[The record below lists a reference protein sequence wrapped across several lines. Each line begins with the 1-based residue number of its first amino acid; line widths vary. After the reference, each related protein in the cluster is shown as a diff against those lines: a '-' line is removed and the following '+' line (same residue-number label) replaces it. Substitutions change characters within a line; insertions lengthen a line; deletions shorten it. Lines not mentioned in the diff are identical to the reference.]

1 MADTI
6 SEEPRFDEEELKEI
20 ARLQSDPTSEHY
32 YNDPDETFLSKV
44 KRKLEPY
51 GEEFKGFIEY
61 LFSPSKHFG
70 TGQYKEGGMA
80 DQTEKAFGGAFS
92 RRPGFRSLEEA
103 KGQVSQEELMAGVE
117 NAASFLI
124 PFYDSGVN
132 VSNVLEEYMKPEGE
146 RDYKYIESQFTE
158 AGQSAA
164 LEAGLLLMGGVVGKY
179 GSKGVKA
186 LADKIKQY
194 EIDPSA
200 ASAFGVGAI
209 RKKDTFEEVMTPVK
223 VTKKGTKKT
232 GESILRP
239 SSDLAEDLD
248 PRLKRAM
255 SAETAGSVIPGPGK
269 FFDPSKK
276 GYKGDKFVGM
286 LKDAD
291 IELDLE
297 FGNYIMMGKGKP
309 QDVSNKTFE
318 NLFVSAR
325 PSQKKTTFGKN
336 NKSVA
341 RANLYDGPS
350 LSIADMKTNYKAATG
365 KTGPEVR
372 TNLLQP
378 ERFKIVTDEGDRL
391 LDHPIVAVETKGKDG
406 KHFYTLDTQFVGPVR
421 MDRLTQKA
429 KRKNPRTGE
438 VREEVPQPNL
448 RPATVGDVKVGEQVG
463 TIRVGKKDHPLYDY
477 IEVDATKAAPE
488 GMGSIP
494 KFNQGGKVMNMQKQ
508 MSLFEYGG
516 IADDGMKK
524 DPVSGNNIPPGSLAS
539 EVRDDIPAM
548 LSEGEYVVPA
558 DVLRYYGVNFFENL
572 RNKAKTGLQSME
584 QNGRIGGEPLTP
596 QQIQQNMSGAPQAG
610 APSPMP
616 VQANQGILTMPD
628 EYTQQ
633 AQMLGGGGFNP
644 ADWAT
649 VGGSTFNQTQESVTT
664 FKTFVNAETD
674 ERKVIE
680 FVNGKVKNP
689 ADEQYTV
696 PPYYELGSAAL
707 KKAQNQITQTV
718 RNNNEHDGRPP
729 KEGDV
734 QSGNSLI
741 SAFDDMDLSDPLGA
755 AKAIEASYSN
765 LGGGA
770 GAALAAS
777 VAGPAGM
784 GFLGLAQ
791 SGNALTNISNLNA
804 LSILAEA
811 QGKTDDAKTIAKM
824 ADDLAG
830 KSNLITQALDD
841 IVATG
846 KQKAGQLIDK
856 YGLRTTR
863 DPKTGRFTF
872 SQDDIKYNRS
882 YLSTYT
888 LAKEDETSA
897 ILQGGGATGD
907 DDGPTVT
914 AGGGVAARDPD
925 SGPSTGESTFT
936 GPVGD
941 KYTFDIEDMTIEEEA
956 ENDAIFDAIDAQFE
970 AAGVSQN
977 KGGLMARKK
986 ANKK

>member
-32 YNDPDETFLSKV
+32 YNDPDETFMSKV
-44 KRKLEPY
+44 RRKLEPY

-70 TGQYKEGGMA
+70 TSQYNEGGLETQMSTLGLDA
-80 DQTEKAFGGAFS
+80 EG
-92 RRPGFRSLEEA
+92 RRRRTDSSGKYKQRVEEGQEDIA
-103 KGQVSQEELMAGVE
+103 K
-117 NAASFLI
+117 AASFLV

-132 VSNVLEEYMKPEGE
+132 ISNVLQEYMKPEQE
-146 RDYKYIESQFTE
+146 RDYEYIKSQFTE

-200 ASAFGVGAI
+200 MSAFGVGAI

-232 GESILRP
+232 GEAILRP

-255 SAETAGSVIPGPGK
+255 AAETAGSIMPGPGK
-269 FFDPSKK
+269 FFNPSKR
-276 GYKGDKFVGM
+276 GYKGDNFVGM

-309 QDVSNKTFE
+309 QDVSNETFE

-325 PSQKKTTFGKN
+325 PSQKNTTFGKN

-350 LSIADMKTNYKAATG
+350 LSIADMKANYKAATG
-365 KTGPEVR
+365 KTGVEVR

-448 RPATVGDVKVGEQVG
+448 RPATVGDVKLGEQVG
-463 TIRVGKKDHPLYDY
+463 TIRVGKKDHPLYAY
-477 IEVDATKAAPE
+477 IEVDASKTAPKD
-488 GMGSIP
+488 MGSIP
-494 KFNQGGKVMNMQKQ
+494 KFNQGGEVMNMQKQ

-524 DPVSGNNIPPGSLAS
+524 DPVSGNDIPPGSLAS

-610 APSPMP
+610 APAPMP
-616 VQANQGILTMPD
+616 VQANQGVLTMPK

-707 KKAQNQITQTV
+707 KKAQNQTTQTV

-729 KEGDV
+729 KEEEG

-755 AKAIEASYSN
+755 AKAMMANATN
-765 LGGGA
+765 LGGIESA
-770 GAALAAS
+770 GLAGV

-784 GFLGLAQ
+784 GFMGLAQ
-791 SGNALTNISNLNA
+791 TGSALTNISNLNA

-811 QGKTDDAKTIAKM
+811 QGKTEDAKTIAKM
-824 ADDLAG
+824 ADDLSG
-830 KSNLITQALDD
+830 RSNLMTQALDD

-846 KQKAGQLIDK
+846 KQKGKQLIDK
-856 YGLRTTR
+856 YGLRGTR

-872 SQDDIKYNRS
+872 SQDDIKYNKS

-907 DDGPTVT
+907 DDGGPTVT
-914 AGGGVAARDPD
+914 AGGGEKSRDPI
-925 SGPSTGESTFT
+925 TGKAT
-936 GPVGD
+936 GPKGD
-941 KYTFDIEDMTIEEEA
+941 KYTFDSEDMTTEEEA

>member
-1 MADTI
+1 MDNTV

-32 YNDPDETFLSKV
+32 YNDPDETFMSKV

-70 TGQYKEGGMA
+70 TGQYNEGGMA

-164 LEAGLLLMGGVVGKY
+164 LEAGLILMGGVVGKY
-179 GSKGVKA
+179 GAKGVKA
-186 LADKIKQY
+186 LSDKIKQY

-200 ASAFGVGAI
+200 MSAFGVGAI

-239 SSDLAEDLD
+239 SSDLAKDLD

-255 SAETAGSVIPGPGK
+255 SAETAGSVMPGPGK

-309 QDVSNKTFE
+309 QDVSNETFE

-325 PSQKKTTFGKN
+325 PSEKKTSTSKAFNIKEQRKIKTGESN
-336 NKSVA
+336 PNVQNKAVA

-350 LSIADMKTNYKAATG
+350 LSIADMKANYKAATG
-365 KTGPEVR
+365 KTGVEVR

-378 ERFKIVTDEGDRL
+378 EQFKMVTDAGERS
-391 LDHPIVAVETKGKDG
+391 LDHPIVAVQNMSGSKD
-406 KHFYTLDTQFVGPVR
+406 HFYTLDTQFVGPVR
-421 MDRLTQKA
+421 MDRLTGKVN
-429 KRKNPRTGE
+429 RKNKKTGE
-438 VREEVPQPNL
+438 ITQEVPQPNL
-448 RPATVGDVKVGEQVG
+448 RPATVGDIEVGEQVG
-463 TIRVGKKDHPLYDY
+463 TIRIYTKKTEKNPKGYNDHPLYAY

-494 KFNQGGKVMNMQKQ
+494 KFNKGGEVMNMQKQ

-524 DPVSGNNIPPGSLAS
+524 DPVSGNDIPPGSLAS

-558 DVLRYYGVNFFENL
+558 DVLRYYGVNFFEGL
-572 RNKAKTGLQSME
+572 RNKAKQGLSSME

-610 APSPMP
+610 APAPMP
-616 VQANQGILTMPD
+616 VQANAGVLTMPK

-633 AQMLGGGGFNP
+633 AQILGGGGFNP

-649 VGGSTFNQTQESVTT
+649 VGGSTFNQTSQQDSVTT
-664 FKTFVNAETD
+664 FKTFVNADTNQS
-674 ERKVIE
+674 KVLEYI
-680 FVNGKVKNP
+680 NGKLKNP

-696 PPYYELGSAAL
+696 PPYYEFGSAAL
-707 KKAQNQITQTV
+707 KKAQQATQQ
-718 RNNNEHDGRPP
+718 P
-729 KEGDV
+729 
-734 QSGNSLI
+734 
-741 SAFDDMDLSDPLGA
+741 
-755 AKAIEASYSN
+755 
-765 LGGGA
+765 
-770 GAALAAS
+770 
-777 VAGPAGM
+777 
-784 GFLGLAQ
+784 
-791 SGNALTNISNLNA
+791 
-804 LSILAEA
+804 
-811 QGKTDDAKTIAKM
+811 
-824 ADDLAG
+824 
-830 KSNLITQALDD
+830 
-841 IVATG
+841 TG
-846 KQKAGQLIDK
+846 
-856 YGLRTTR
+856 
-863 DPKTGRFTF
+863 
-872 SQDDIKYNRS
+872 
-882 YLSTYT
+882 
-888 LAKEDETSA
+888 
-897 ILQGGGATGD
+897 GD
-907 DDGPTVT
+907 DDGPTPSPTTPTSGNEFEQWGQDVDWTNPLAYAETLDVSKMEKLGGIGTALAGAALGPAGMVGVGLAQTGMGLQKISDLRAAAIIARAQGMEKQAKQIDDAVKDYIAQSNEAVQFLEDIVADGNKKAETTMNRLGLLFDKDKKGNFIFKNTEENKKQTAEAVRARELDRDREDDPDIVSSTTEFDDSGTSTTTTVYDPETT
-914 AGGGVAARDPD
+914 AGTLDPGLTTAD
-925 SGPSTGESTFT
+925 
-936 GPVGD
+936 
-941 KYTFDIEDMTIEEEA
+941 ED
-956 ENDAIFDAIDAQFE
+956 
-970 AAGVSQN
+970 GLN
-977 KGGLMARKK
+977 KGGLMTKAKK
-986 ANKK
+986 KK